1 MTGPR
6 LAWLVL
12 MPGDHRVPGYLGR
25 VLSWSGIP
33 VGTCF
38 QVGRG
43 GVLVTAWHVLDG
55 VKCGYVGA
63 RVGVD
68 VFGGQEHAVA
78 AEVIRVDPVH
88 DLAVLRRQVPL
99 PGPVAG
105 LVATGA
111 MAPLTSM
118 VITGSAEVDD
128 PGHEYLYLDA
138 TGTWEGG
145 ARRDGVVLGRLSSS
159 SVLRGMSGAPVR
171 CLAGDQVAGV
181 VSARYNSA
189 DGWLRGTVWVA
200 RTEDLAPLLADVAG
214 AGVVE
219 LARPGLVSP
228 GAGGSGPWEPGSP
241 EHPGDVA
248 AGLFAAGD
256 LDGAERVLR
265 RWAGSEPGNPVPL
278 RQLCG
283 VYQAASR
290 WEEMIAAARQWQRLN
305 PGDWKPSVWVA
316 VASFELGSWSD
327 AVEGYR
333 TWARHAA
340 GDPEP
345 LKMMWLAAASGQ
357 DPEAE
362 MEAAD
367 GWIAAAPQDPEAWS
381 SYAGT
386 LYGSGRYAETLEAV
400 TRCLALDPDDDVAQ
414 GIRADALYAL
424 ERWQDATG
432 AYRRSAGQGLMPAA
446 AWARMWVASAHCGDR
461 AAGLAAAAGW
471 SSASPYDPEALSAH
485 VRELS
490 VAGRYEE
497 VIAPAERLMELT
509 PGPYD
514 DILLCDY
521 GVALEITGDYGR
533 LAAFINEWPDTDDA
547 VVMTVKAR
555 ALFNMERYPGALA
568 AATIAC
574 GLDDSVA
581 RAWQVRAESA
591 HATGDHEDE
600 RDAARRWAE
609 HEPGA
614 SAQGV
619 LARSLHETGHFDEA
633 LTAIEAG
640 WPGSDQDDPY
650 ALCMKAKAL
659 QALARNADAVAA
671 ASRAIEKYQAAQL
684 FGSRKPEGPFPLSAL
699 VVQADCL
706 FQLGNYGG
714 AAAAARQLVT
724 REPGNLLYCFFL
736 TRSLAESGQ
745 WDDALEAAELW
756 VKVDST
762 PAAWAGK
769 TRALLGLRR
778 WEDARKAAEVAL
790 AMRPG
795 DPNGLS
801 LASTACAGC
810 KDRQSALAYAEQ
822 WLRAAPESQD
832 AREWLELL
840 HTGVTPPGDSLPR
853 MPMKAEL

>member
-1 MTGPR
+1 
-6 LAWLVL
+6 
-12 MPGDHRVPGYLGR
+12 
-25 VLSWSGIP
+25 
-33 VGTCF
+33 
-38 QVGRG
+38 
-43 GVLVTAWHVLDG
+43 VLVTAWHVVNG

-68 VFGGQEHAVA
+68 VFSAREDAVA

-99 PGPVAG
+99 PGSVAG

-111 MAPLTSM
+111 VAPLTSM
-118 VITGSAEVDD
+118 VISGSVEVDD

-159 SVLRGMSGAPVR
+159 SVLRGMSGTPVR

-200 RTEDLAPLLADVAG
+200 RTEDLTPLLADVAG
-214 AGVVE
+214 AEVVE
-219 LARPGLVSP
+219 LARPGLVAP
-228 GAGGSGPWEPGSP
+228 GAGDPVPWEPGSP

-265 RWAGSEPGNPVPL
+265 RWAGSEPGNPMPL
-278 RQLCG
+278 RELCG
-283 VYQAASR
+283 VYQADFR
-290 WEEMIAAARQWQRLN
+290 WEEMISAARHWQRLD

-316 VASFELGSWSD
+316 VASFELERWSD

-345 LKMMWLAAASGQ
+345 LKMMWLAAASGEEH
-357 DPEAE
+357 EAE
-362 MEAAD
+362 LEAAA

-400 TRCLALDPDDDVAQ
+400 TRCLALDPDDCVAH
-414 GIRADALYAL
+414 GIRADALYDL
-424 ERWQDATG
+424 ERWQDATD
-432 AYRRSAGQGLMPAA
+432 AYRRSAGQGPMPPA
-446 AWARMWVASAHCGDR
+446 AWARMWVASTYCKDR
-461 AAGLAAAAGW
+461 AAGLTAAAGW

-485 VRELS
+485 ARELS
-490 VAGRYEE
+490 LAGRYQE

-509 PGPYD
+509 SGPYD

-521 GVALEITGDYGR
+521 GVALEVTGEYGR
-533 LAAFINEWPDTDDA
+533 LATFINEWPDTDDA
-547 VVMTVKAR
+547 VVMTVKAK
-555 ALFNMERYPGALA
+555 ALFNMERYPDALA

-581 RAWQVRAESA
+581 RAWQIRAESA

-609 HEPGA
+609 HEPDDA
-614 SAQGV
+614 NARAV
-619 LARSLHETGHFDEA
+619 LACSLHETGQWEEA
-633 LTAIEAG
+633 LTVIEAG
-640 WPGSDQDDPY
+640 WPGSDRDDSY
-650 ALCMKAKAL
+650 ALCVKAKAL
-659 QALARNADAVAA
+659 QALGRNADAVAA
-671 ASRAIEKYQAAQL
+671 ASRAIEKYRAAEL
-684 FGSRKPEGPFPLSAL
+684 FGPHKPEGPFPVSAL
-699 VVQADCL
+699 VVLADCL

-714 AAAAARQLVT
+714 AAAAARQLIT
-724 REPGNLLYCFFL
+724 RDAGNPLYCFFL

-756 VKVDST
+756 IKVDST

-769 TRALLGLRR
+769 TRALLELRQ
-778 WEDARKAAEVAL
+778 WEDARKAAEVVL

-795 DPNGLS
+795 DPNALS

-810 KDRQSALAYAEQ
+810 NDRKSALAYAEQ
-822 WLRAAPESQD
+822 WLTAAPESQD

-840 HTGVTPPGDSLPR
+840 RTGVTPPDDSGPTCQ
-853 MPMKAEL
+853 